1 MNKILL
7 GVFFCLPLKNLRIN
21 SGYGFRIHPITSE
34 WKKHQGI
41 DLFARH
47 DTIYSILDGVIEKI
61 DFDESTGLY
70 IKIRHSEHLET
81 LYGHLSACY
90 VMPDDSVKYGDAIG
104 ISGAT
109 GRVTSEHLHFAV
121 KYNNQFINPLAF
133 LYGLL
138 KTQDH
143 E

>member
-7 GVFFCLPLKNLRIN
+7 GVLFCLPLKNLHLN
-21 SGYGFRIHPITSE
+21 SGYGFRVHPITNE
-34 WKKHQGI
+34 WKKHDGI

-47 DTIYSILDGVIEKI
+47 DTVYSVLDGIIEKI
-61 DFDESTGLY
+61 DFDETTGLY

-81 LYGHLSACY
+81 LYGHLSAFY
-90 VMPDDSVKYGDAIG
+90 VVSGDSVRSGDAIG
-104 ISGAT
+104 MSGAT
-109 GRVTSEHLHFAV
+109 GRVTGEHLHFAV